1 MEGVRVRIHDPA
13 QFLLPYQ
20 DRETKVGLRRF
31 AAMLWASVAQPL
43 SQRETKAERKYLA
56 QLEIDTK
63 TGAGQAEID
72 AIFREVLVALAARQA
87 REIETYD

>member
-1 MEGVRVRIHDPA
+1 
-13 QFLLPYQ
+13 
-20 DRETKVGLRRF
+20 
-31 AAMLWASVAQPL
+31 VAQRL

-63 TGAGQAEID
+63 TGARQAEIE
-72 AIFREVLVALAARQA
+72 AIFRELLVALAARQA

>member
-1 MEGVRVRIHDPA
+1 
-13 QFLLPYQ
+13 
-20 DRETKVGLRRF
+20 VGLWRF
-31 AAMLWASVAQPL
+31 AAMLWASVAQRL

-63 TGAGQAEID
+63 TGARQAEIE